1 MKMKYQSP
9 MFVVTSLT
17 VEDVI
22 TTSIEGTQSDFF
34 SWFNGEGD
42 LTE

>member
-1 MKMKYQSP
+1 MRTKYQSP
-9 MFVVTSLT
+9 TLVVTSLT
-17 VEDVI
+17 MEDVI

-34 SWFNGEGD
+34 GWVIGEGD